1 MANLIGLEWDDREAR
16 VVAGTTR
23 GSNLVVE
30 HAFSI
35 SWPAPAEG
43 GKPTAP
49 PPAEIGRRLGEEL
62 AARKIPKGEALVAL
76 SRTLLELKPITLPP
90 VPDDELPDM
99 VKLQSQREFTSLHE
113 GSLIDFIPLS
123 GSSTEQRG
131 VLAAAVS
138 PELVK
143 QVRAVCDA
151 AGLKLE
157 RLTLRPCG
165 AAALLN
171 RAHPKA
177 ERVKLLVDLMWDDAD
192 LTVIVGDQVTYLRTV
207 RLPVDATTG
216 DVARPL
222 VSEIRRTM
230 AAAQN
235 QLGSQRVEAVYFCGD
250 KRQAAAAEALG
261 KSLEQPVRAFD
272 PFQGLELGGA
282 LRSAGVVEA
291 SRFAPLLGTLSE
303 EAAGARPALDFLHPR
318 RRPPQKSR
326 TEKARPLA
334 LVAGAVLAAAALAFF
349 YVLTGLDTQ
358 IEEKQQALAAA
369 KQEAQRFDKIK
380 RQHDALK
387 KWQETDIVWLDEL
400 ASISRNASPPQAVMF
415 TGLTFDTTAAKG
427 TPQVKVDLL
436 ARSIDDIQ
444 RIGGRMRGEGV
455 ELLSGKQ
462 GKDNKYASYPEKY
475 DAVLTIK
482 RLDTKAQLA
491 RLSAPLPADSEAKQ
505 ESPPAASAAAPA
517 ADKPAEAKVE
527 AAPAAAPATA
537 TTAAP
542 AETLEVAPAQNV
554 DSGKAVPAP
563 QVPAPGP
570 NGFQPQVVGPGQG
583 YAPAALGGAAT
594 VNAVPASAA
603 PAAPVA
609 QPTPSGAPAPVK
621 GN

>member
-49 PPAEIGRRLGEEL
+49 PAAEIGRRLGEEL

-90 VPDDELPDM
+90 VPDDELPDI

-123 GSSTEQRG
+123 GSATEQRG

-143 QVRAVCDA
+143 QVRVVCDT

-326 TEKARPLA
+326 SEKARPLA
-334 LVAGAVLAAAALAFF
+334 LAAGAVLAAAALAFV
-349 YVLTGLDTQ
+349 YLLTGLDTQ
-358 IEEKQQALAAA
+358 IDEQQQALAAA
-369 KQEAQRFDKIK
+369 KQEAERFDKIK
-380 RQHDALK
+380 RQNDALEA
-387 KWQETDIVWLDEL
+387 WQKTDIVWLDEL

-444 RIGGRMRGEGV
+444 RISARMRGQGIEV
-455 ELLSGKQ
+455 LSGKMD
-462 GKDNKYASYPEKY
+462 KDKKFASYPEKWGGFL
-475 DAVLTIK
+475 AIK
-482 RLDTKAQLA
+482 QLNTKDQLA
-491 RLSAPLPADSEAKQ
+491 RLSAPLPAE
-505 ESPPAASAAAPA
+505 PAAKPDAPAAANAAAPA
-517 ADKPAEAKVE
+517 AEKPAETKSE
-527 AAPAAAPATA
+527 PAPAAPTTPP

-542 AETLEVAPAQNV
+542 AETAEAVPLRSADPGKAAPQTLAPTADPSQPQGASPVQGSAETVVPGQAAAVNAAPA
-554 DSGKAVPAP
+554 SAVPA
-563 QVPAPGP
+563 VP
-570 NGFQPQVVGPGQG
+570 
-583 YAPAALGGAAT
+583 T
-594 VNAVPASAA
+594 
-603 PAAPVA
+603 A
-609 QPTPSGAPAPVK
+609 QPTPSVAPATEK